1 MSSISWIF
9 RKWWDSPEN
18 SFKMEAEKKKNE
30 DAYHLDII
38 KQESMD
44 VSCIKCQY

>member
-1 MSSISWIF
+1 
-9 RKWWDSPEN
+9 
-18 SFKMEAEKKKNE
+18 MEAEKNE